1 MGMKPMQ
8 FFESFVKGNN
18 DDCHENPGCVRRAF
32 NASVAASH
40 LADHYFTYNKNHEP
54 ALVSKFAALGNY
66 VDHLSRQTGGAFRDI
81 RSIANAYKHLYT
93 DIDPKKIT
101 YNSVSSPAAIE
112 SIEIHGDGLE
122 INSISAEYATKSG
135 VQESRS
141 FVSFTRK
148 DGSKSEFLPILDAVV
163 DYWRGEIYKSA

>member
-1 MGMKPMQ
+1 MGMTPMQ

-112 SIEIHGDGLE
+112 SIEMGYLL
-122 INSISAEYATKSG
+122 SS
-135 VQESRS
+135 SRPYMLW
-141 FVSFTRK
+141 FWRPRPRMPLIT
-148 DGSKSEFLPILDAVV
+148 FL
-163 DYWRGEIYKSA
+163 